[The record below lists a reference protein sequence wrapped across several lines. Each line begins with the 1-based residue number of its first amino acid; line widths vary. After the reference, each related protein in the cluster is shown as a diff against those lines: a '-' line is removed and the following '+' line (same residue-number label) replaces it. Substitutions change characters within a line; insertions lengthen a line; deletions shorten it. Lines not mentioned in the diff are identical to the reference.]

1 MIALLNSDHED
12 QPLNDSGIQPE
23 EESEKNRVIEYIR
36 DVLATVYECIHHGH
50 NLFAERHNDH
60 VIELTRTTRSNIIR
74 DYMVNRAKELLG
86 ENAKVRFH
94 EKNRMLLLIVG
105 DKVALRF
112 KKLLKR
118 RSAPPKS
125 SNIPTNQVLDWRK
138 GTLSIPALNCP
149 SLKCIDVGYAENS
162 IGSGIDK
169 VWAVA
174 LGDKPWY
181 FNMSE
186 HMGEIVPTLFT
197 QEELPADSP
206 FSIKPNVKP
215 KDNGKQASGI

>member
-1 MIALLNSDHED
+1 MIAPLNNDYD
-12 QPLNDSGIQPE
+12 NQPLDGSGTQLQ
-23 EESEKNRVIEYIR
+23 EESEKKRVIAYIR
-36 DVLATVYECIHHGH
+36 DILPTVYECIHHGH
-50 NLFAERHNDH
+50 NLFAERHNAH
-60 VIELTRTTRSNIIR
+60 VLELTRTTRSNIIR
-74 DYMVNRAKELLG
+74 DYMVNRAKELLS

-94 EKNRMLLLIVG
+94 ERNRMLLLIIG

-118 RSAPPKS
+118 RYAVPKS
-125 SNIPTNQVLDWRK
+125 SNILTNQVLDWRK

-174 LGDKPWY
+174 LGEKPWY
-181 FNMSE
+181 FNMAE

-197 QEELPADSP
+197 KEELPEDSP
-206 FSIKPNVKP
+206 FVIKPHVKR
-215 KDNGKQASGI
+215 KDNGKQASGV

>member
-1 MIALLNSDHED
+1 MIALRDSDYDDVPFDASSIHLED
-12 QPLNDSGIQPE
+12 
-23 EESEKNRVIEYIR
+23 ESEKNRIIDYIR
-36 DVLATVYECIHHGH
+36 DVLPMVYACIHHGH

-86 ENAKVRFH
+86 ENNRVRFY

-112 KKLLKR
+112 KKLLKK
-118 RSAPPKS
+118 AYAIPKS
-125 SNIPTNQVLDWRK
+125 SNIPTGQVLDWRK
-138 GTLSIPALNCP
+138 GILSIPDLKCP
-149 SLKCIDVGYAENS
+149 SLKCIDVGYAENE

-174 LGDKPWY
+174 LGNKPWY

-186 HMGEIVPTLFT
+186 HLGEIVPTLFT

-206 FSIKPNVKP
+206 FTIKPSVKP
-215 KDNGKQASGI
+215 KDNGKQAS

>member
-1 MIALLNSDHED
+1 MIALLNDDHED
-12 QPLNDSGIQPE
+12 LLLNDSGVQPE

-36 DVLATVYECIHHGH
+36 DILPMVYECIHHGH

-162 IGSGIDK
+162 IGSGIEK

-186 HMGEIVPTLFT
+186 HMGEIVSTLFT

-206 FSIKPNVKP
+206 FVIKPNVKR